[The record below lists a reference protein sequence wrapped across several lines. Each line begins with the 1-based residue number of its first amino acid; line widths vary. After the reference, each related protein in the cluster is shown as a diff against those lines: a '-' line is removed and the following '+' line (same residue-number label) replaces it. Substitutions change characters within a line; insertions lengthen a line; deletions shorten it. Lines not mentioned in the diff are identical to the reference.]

1 MKGQTAPQLQLDAS
15 TGFDA
20 MRLFLEAYWERG
32 GRASDDLAVLLGGLE
47 RLESDGMPL
56 DPAMWSD
63 WIDAVSQ
70 ASSNVR

>member
-1 MKGQTAPQLQLDAS
+1 MNGQTAPHLQLDAS
-15 TGFDA
+15 IGFDA
-20 MRLFLEAYWERG
+20 MRLFLKTYWERG

-63 WIDAVSQ
+63 WVEAVEQ
-70 ASSNVR
+70 AWSNVR